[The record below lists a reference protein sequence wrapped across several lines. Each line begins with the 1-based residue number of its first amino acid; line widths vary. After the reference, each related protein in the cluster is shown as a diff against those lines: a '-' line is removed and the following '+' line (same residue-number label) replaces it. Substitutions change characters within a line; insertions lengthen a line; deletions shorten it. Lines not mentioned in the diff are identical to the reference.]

1 MTLAT
6 NITLTAM
13 FGALGI
19 WMLMNLLRTRNKVK
33 YKDRMWTGTRILFL
47 ICGILILT
55 TIFAYSTWL
64 DYLRLAFMLLSIF
77 FYLFLRD
84 GVGEEGVCS
93 TGRLVP
99 WDQVR
104 SYDYEEGRKD
114 FKAWFTVRD
123 TDRKGRASDF
133 NMSVSFDKKDEEEV
147 RKYLNEKIGRK
158 YTRRRKY

>member
-6 NITLTAM
+6 NITLTSM

-19 WMLMNLLRTRNKVK
+19 WMLLNVLRTRNKIK

-47 ICGILILT
+47 ICGIMILT
-55 TIFAYSTWL
+55 TIFAFNTWL

-77 FYLFLRD
+77 AYLFMRD

-93 TGRLVP
+93 SGRFVS
-99 WDQVR
+99 WEQVR
-104 SYDYEEGRKD
+104 SYDFEEGKKD
-114 FKAWFTVRD
+114 FKTWFMIRD
-123 TDRKGRASDF
+123 TDRKGRPSDF
-133 NMSVSFDKKDEEEV
+133 TMNVNFDKKDEDV
-147 RKYLNEKIGRK
+147 VKKYLSEKIGRK